1 VPLTNLPGPWSHSF
15 RFVSSQVTFSALMPT
30 NSYSQARCRSCGEDS
45 GQRRSDLVFTRLD
58 RMAGGAVGE
67 DFFAARLASV
77 RCQRTRIRGDAGGR
91 SKKVFAHCAPC
102 HSIKPGEN
110 KVGPS
115 LAGVFG
121 RKSGTEP
128 DYSYSSAIKALNVTW
143 DETNLNEWLQGPG
156 KFVKGTKMI
165 YSVRTRKIGR
175 TLSLSEDVV
184 EIIVWEP

>member
-1 VPLTNLPGPWSHSF
+1 MVPLT
-15 RFVSSQVTFSALMPT
+15 A
-30 NSYSQARCRSCGEDS
+30 YAE
-45 GQRRSDLVFTRLD
+45 
-58 RMAGGAVGE
+58 
-67 DFFAARLASV
+67 
-77 RCQRTRIRGDAGGR
+77 GDAAAG
-91 SKKVFAHCAPC
+91 KKVFAHCAPC

-128 DYSYSSAIKALNVTW
+128 GFSYSSAIKGLNVTW

-165 YSVRTRKIGR
+165 YSVPDEKDRQ
-175 TLSLSEDVV
+175 DVIAYLKNV
-184 EIIVWEP
+184 AEINVWEP